1 MSSWVELNSVWY
13 LQTVPLL
20 HLHVILF
27 LQVLRS
33 HCLPNKLN
41 PFLAIIPILNPLK
54 ASENQWF
61 FGVFRGYKMETVIR
75 NGLTSK
81 YPWLSFH
88 VKLFINP
95 YQPSVAFYVETRHL
109 FWSATEMTGFYMKR
123 NTELKWVRL
132 NRNYQVIDLKL
143 CLPRFFGRF
152 FRNND
157 RLLNG
162 WIMERSRHANM
173 LAMNLQWTRT
183 FFRFPLTTTSQV
195 WIMGNIQMSFQESLL
210 HHELWKAM
218 DREETTTCLNLETWF
233 NWNYWK

>member
-1 MSSWVELNSVWY
+1 MTQFPCEIVY
-13 LQTVPLL
+13 
-20 HLHVILF
+20 
-27 LQVLRS
+27 
-33 HCLPNKLN
+33 
-41 PFLAIIPILNPLK
+41 
-54 ASENQWF
+54 
-61 FGVFRGYKMETVIR
+61 Y
-75 NGLTSK
+75 
-81 YPWLSFH
+81 
-88 VKLFINP
+88 FINP
-95 YQPSVAFYVETRHL
+95 YQPSVAFHVETRYL
-109 FWSATEMTGFYMKR
+109 FRSATEMTGFYMKR

-195 WIMGNIQMSFQESLL
+195 WIMGNTQMSFQESLL

-218 DREETTTCLNLETWF
+218 NREETTTCLNLETWF
-233 NWNYWK
+233 SWNYWK